1 LSTQDFIPGQRWIS
15 NTELQMGLGTVLTV
29 DARSVQI
36 LFLATGETRTYARQ
50 TAPLTRLK
58 FSIGDSVRSH
68 DGWTL
73 TIEDLAENAGLVTY
87 IGIDENGQKRQ
98 LEEGQLDNFMQLSR
112 PGDRLLNGQVD
123 KPKWFELRHQTRLY
137 QNRLSQSKL
146 YGLIGARTS
155 LLPHQL
161 YIANEVAQR
170 YAPRVLLA
178 DEVGLG
184 KTIEAGLI
192 LHHQLLN
199 ERAHRILI
207 VVPETLVHQWL
218 VEMVRRFNLYFS
230 LFDDQRCEAI
240 QEGDDTVN
248 PFLTEQLVICSLG
261 FLTQHEQ
268 YFDHAT
274 NGEWD
279 LLVVDEAH
287 HLEWSPQY
295 ASHEYTCIEQLV
307 QSTKGVLLLTATPEQ
322 LGKDGHFAR
331 LRLLDPD
338 RFPNFDQF
346 VEEEK
351 HYTPIA
357 AAIDNIL
364 SENELD
370 EANYRILL
378 NTIAEGDN
386 QTHLE
391 TLKNPG
397 ATDSDKTEARNQ
409 LIQHLLDRHGTGRV
423 LFRNTRAA
431 VKGFPE
437 RQLQSYSLPLP
448 NEYAEC
454 LKLFQDAA
462 ISEPQLLLSPELLY
476 DTVKQDAQ
484 PDWIAIDPRVNW
496 LLAKLKELRP
506 EKILVITASAQTA
519 IDIAQTLQAKHG
531 ILAAVF
537 HEGLSIVERDRA
549 AAFFANQD
557 EGCQLLICSEI
568 GSEGRN
574 FQFAHHLVLFDLP
587 LNPDLLEQRIGRL
600 DRIGQTETIRVHV
613 PYLENSPQA
622 IMKHWYH
629 EGLDAFEHTCTAA
642 QHVFAKL
649 ETDLVEALHQ
659 LDDGLEDL
667 PSLLE
672 TTRSL
677 YEEFSSTLQQG
688 RDRLLELSSYQEQPA
703 HKLVESAKK
712 QSYESELNHFLD
724 RIFDNYGIETDIHGS
739 NSFVIA
745 PGDHARISLPG
756 LSEDGMTITY
766 NRETA
771 LSNEDMHY
779 ITWEHPIT
787 TTAID
792 NVLSNELGNTAMVT
806 IKHKAIPAGTLFME
820 CFYLL
825 ESTSSSTVNT
835 GRYLPSNNIRIVIDQ
850 NGKQYQDALTH
861 SLINQYQGRLNLE
874 TAMQVIK
881 AHGDTLKTMLSIS
894 EQLAGQHTPTLVD
907 EAKQHATTLL
917 THEIERLVALK
928 AINPNVRDDEIQH
941 LEQLKKEIQVRLD
954 TTIAQLDAVRVIIAT

>member
-1 LSTQDFIPGQRWIS
+1 MQDFIPGQRWIS

-50 TAPLTRLK
+50 SAPLTRIK
-58 FSIGDSVRSH
+58 FSIGDSIRSH
-68 DGWTL
+68 DGWLLLVETV
-73 TIEDLAENAGLVTY
+73 EEHDGLITY
-87 IGIDENGQKRQ
+87 IGKDESGQLRR
-98 LEEGQLDNFMQLSR
+98 LDEGQLDNFMQLSR

-123 KPKWFELRHQTRLY
+123 KSKWFELRHQTRLY
-137 QNRLSQSKL
+137 QNRLAQSKL

-199 ERAHRILI
+199 DRANRVLI
-207 VVPETLVHQWL
+207 VVPESLVHQWL

-230 LFDDQRCEAI
+230 LLDEQRCEAI
-240 QEGDDTVN
+240 QEGDETVN
-248 PFLTEQLVICSLG
+248 PFVSEQLVICSLDL
-261 FLTQHEQ
+261 LTQHEQ

-274 NGEWD
+274 NAEWD

-287 HLEWSPQY
+287 HLEWSPQH
-295 ASHEYTCIEQLV
+295 ASHEYSCVEQLA

-338 RFPNFDQF
+338 RFPDFDKF

-351 HYTPIA
+351 HYAPIA
-357 AAIDNIL
+357 EAIDDLLGN
-364 SENELD
+364 NELN
-370 EANYRILL
+370 EENYRTLKS
-378 NTIAEGDN
+378 TIAEGDN
-386 QTHLE
+386 LRHLN
-391 TLKNPG
+391 TL
-397 ATDSDKTEARNQ
+397 SDASSNEEEKRHARNE

-437 RQLQSYSLPLP
+437 RQLSSYALPLP
-448 NEYAEC
+448 EEYAEC

-476 DTVKQDAQ
+476 DSIKKDNQA
-484 PDWIAIDPRVNW
+484 DWVSIDPRINW
-496 LLAKLKELRP
+496 LTDKLKELRP
-506 EKILVITASAQTA
+506 HKVLVITASAQSA
-519 IDIAQTLQAKHG
+519 IDIAQILQTRFG

-549 AAFFANQD
+549 AAFFANHE
-557 EGCQLLICSEI
+557 EGSQLLVCSEI

-574 FQFAHHLVLFDLP
+574 FQFAHHLILFDLP

-600 DRIGQTETIRVHV
+600 DRIGQTETIQIHV
-613 PYLENSPQA
+613 PYLDNSPQA

-629 EGLDAFEHTCTAA
+629 EGLNAFEQTCTAA
-642 QHVFAKL
+642 QHVFTQLAANL
-649 ETDLVEALHQ
+649 IEALHQ
-659 LDDGLEDL
+659 IEDGLEDL

-672 TTRSL
+672 TTQSIFK
-677 YEEFSSTLQQG
+677 EFSTALHQG
-688 RDRLLELSSYQEQPA
+688 RDRLLELSSYKEEHA
-703 HKLVESAKK
+703 LKLVESGRK

-724 RIFDNYGIETDIHGS
+724 RIFDNYGIDTDIHGP
-739 NSFVIA
+739 NSFVIT
-745 PGDHARISLPG
+745 PSEHVRISLPG
-756 LSEDGMTITY
+756 LNEDGMTITY

-771 LSNEDMHY
+771 LANEDMHY
-779 ITWEHPIT
+779 ITWEHPLT

-792 NVLSNELGNTAMVT
+792 NVLSNELGHTA
-806 IKHKAIPAGTLFME
+806 
-820 CFYLL
+820 
-825 ESTSSSTVNT
+825 
-835 GRYLPSNNIRIVIDQ
+835 
-850 NGKQYQDALTH
+850 
-861 SLINQYQGRLNLE
+861 
-874 TAMQVIK
+874 
-881 AHGDTLKTMLSIS
+881 
-894 EQLAGQHTPTLVD
+894 
-907 EAKQHATTLL
+907 
-917 THEIERLVALK
+917 
-928 AINPNVRDDEIQH
+928 
-941 LEQLKKEIQVRLD
+941 
-954 TTIAQLDAVRVIIAT
+954 